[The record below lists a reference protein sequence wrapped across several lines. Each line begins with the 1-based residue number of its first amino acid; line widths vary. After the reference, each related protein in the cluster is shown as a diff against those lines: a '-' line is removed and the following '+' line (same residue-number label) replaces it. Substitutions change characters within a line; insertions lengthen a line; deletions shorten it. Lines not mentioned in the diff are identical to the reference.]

1 MCGGKCWFFE
11 YKITGLLKSP
21 GISFFGLSLRE
32 CRCRQ
37 YIICANEEQSDG
49 PSPQRTRQHPA
60 HMFMVNDRASR
71 LQRNRV
77 TKGTGGGSTA
87 SGATAT
93 AKPPGAREGASTPKL
108 TPWQQKRKILC
119 RSPPNQYAAARRTNR
134 RTGRRFPWSGS

>member
-1 MCGGKCWFFE
+1 MLVFE
-11 YKITGLLKSP
+11 YKITGLLNLP
-21 GISFFGLSLRE
+21 GISFFRFYYVCFCVSRW
-32 CRCRQ
+32 RQ
-37 YIICANEEQSDG
+37 YIICANEEQIDG

-77 TKGTGGGSTA
+77 TKGTGGGTTA

-134 RTGRRFPWSGS
+134 RTGRRFPWFGS